1 MARAPSPKVGV
12 KITLYILCGILWHPH
27 KIMRLDIGPDGKIIG
42 TRRVSPNG
50 QVSGLSEFTGRE
62 VLVIL
67 PGTSEAGSA
76 PPWPG
81 SEEVT
86 RLVGEQI
93 RQAYDRY
100 RILQETYATPWE
112 ATRSFME
119 AIFGGR
125 APDLMAEVDRWVKN
139 QVRKGS
145 EGKSSGPS
153 ESSDEQSGERAN
165 RNGRSD
171 PPPSGSSGRKRP

>member
-1 MARAPSPKVGV
+1 
-12 KITLYILCGILWHPH
+12 
-27 KIMRLDIGPDGKIIG
+27 MRLDLGPDGKIIG

-67 PGTSEAGSA
+67 PGTAEPNSPSA
-76 PPWPG
+76 WPG
-81 SEEVT
+81 SEEFT

-93 RQAYDRY
+93 REAYDRT
-100 RILQETYATPWE
+100 RVLQETYATPWE

-119 AIFGGR
+119 TVFGAP

-139 QVRKGS
+139 QVRGGS
-145 EGKSSGPS
+145 GDGSPDPS
-153 ESSDEQSGERAN
+153 KPSDDHSGERTG
-165 RNGRSD
+165 RRGRSAT
-171 PPPSGSSGRKRP
+171 PRSGSAAKRHP